1 MEPLRL
7 QVNLQLKANIFL
19 IKNQQKIYT
28 NQSLEINKRKV
39 HLPFIDNIWGADLA
53 DTQLIS
59 KCNKEFIFVQC
70 VIDIYNKHTWVIPL
84 KDKKETMITIAFKK
98 ISDESN

>member
-7 QVNLQLKANIFL
+7 QINLQLKANIFL

-53 DTQLIS
+53 DMQLIS
-59 KCNKEFIFVQC
+59 KCNKEFIFV
-70 VIDIYNKHTWVIPL
+70 
-84 KDKKETMITIAFKK
+84 
-98 ISDESN
+98 

>member
-7 QVNLQLKANIFL
+7 QINLQLKANIFL

-39 HLPFIDNIWGADLA
+39 RLPFIDNIWGADLA

-84 KDKKETMITIAFKK
+84 KDKKETMITNAFQK